1 MHRFIKKFR
10 NECKSIT
17 KDPEV
22 ILHQRKKP
30 KGSEIQPVPLKLRRG
45 DINWEPPF
53 LEGEDELSLKRHKEW
68 LQSEAKRRNP
78 DCEKVEKN
86 MALTFSDRRKLM
98 NQKIELKEVRAQ
110 YPVLF
115 NFRTGINIITTGSL
129 SK

>member
-1 MHRFIKKFR
+1 M
-10 NECKSIT
+10 
-17 KDPEV
+17 

-53 LEGEDELSLKRHKEW
+53 PEGEDELSLKGHKEW

-78 DCEKVEKN
+78 DWEKVEKN

-110 YPVLF
+110 YPALF
-115 NFRTGINIITTGSL
+115 NFQQVLILLLQVVYLNNKLITAAKSCDFFSFSIID
-129 SK
+129 